1 MRADLASDVGDVGES
16 RLDVGSLLVSL
27 QLKS

>member
-1 MRADLASDVGDVGES
+1 MRADLASDVVDVGES